1 MPTPYDL
8 VSAILF
14 ETAYRSY
21 QAQNSHHRGRR
32 SLKSEVRVVV
42 AGAVAVGV
50 VAVTVVEA
58 ARKMDVAV
66 DRDSGC
72 SRLVVLAVGIVP
84 EEGSSIALAFVHGSG
99 RLQASEGVQAG
110 GCGIRDSKSAGA
122 VGAEEHRRRTWRSAA
137 RSCAA
142 AERGWGLLPCA
153 RGLEG
158 WKSGQHLPATAA
170 STAGWCRSEA

>member
-8 VSAILF
+8 VSAMLI
-14 ETAYRSY
+14 ENAYRSY

-42 AGAVAVGV
+42 VVAVGA

-66 DRDSGC
+66 DRDSDC
-72 SRLVVLAVGIVP
+72 SRLVTFAVGIVP
-84 EEGSSIALAFVHGSG
+84 EEGSSIALAFAHGSG
-99 RLQASEGVQAG
+99 RLPASEGVQAG
-110 GCGIRDSKSAGA
+110 GCGIRDSTSAGA
-122 VGAEEHRRRTWRSAA
+122 AGAEGRRRRTWRSAA

-142 AERGWGLLPCA
+142 AE
-153 RGLEG
+153 
-158 WKSGQHLPATAA
+158 
-170 STAGWCRSEA
+170 